1 MRSLK
6 RHVRASKFI
15 FILGCTTERM
25 LVCLGPHR
33 SLSSLGDV
41 VSALQ
46 NKNQH
51 VPYRNSRL
59 TQVLQDSM
67 GGTAKMVM
75 LLHISPEQASAQES
89 LGTCAF
95 GVRAASVERS
105 APVRLPF
112 HPIACS
118 LRHALDSF
126 AAHTHTTMMRALE
139 SVAYGPRRE
148 CR

>member
-1 MRSLK
+1 
-6 RHVRASKFI
+6 
-15 FILGCTTERM
+15 
-25 LVCLGPHR
+25 
-33 SLSSLGDV
+33 V

-105 APVRLPF
+105 APVRVTFDPT
-112 HPIACS
+112 AS
-118 LRHALDSF
+118 SVRDALDSF
-126 AAHTHTTMMRALE
+126 ATSHTSGHFGTFGESCNFSYRSLSHTTRI
-139 SVAYGPRRE
+139 PR
-148 CR
+148 

>member
-1 MRSLK
+1 
-6 RHVRASKFI
+6 
-15 FILGCTTERM
+15 
-25 LVCLGPHR
+25 
-33 SLSSLGDV
+33 V

-112 HPIACS
+112 TPNR
-118 LRHALDSF
+118 LL
-126 AAHTHTTMMRALE
+126 
-139 SVAYGPRRE
+139 GPRCARFVH
-148 CR
+148 CPHACHDVAG